1 MDETRQSIEVV
12 FKSFEMC
19 YNGVFEGL

>member
-1 MDETRQSIEVV
+1 MVEKRQCIVV
-12 FKSFEMC
+12 FKSLEMC

>member
-1 MDETRQSIEVV
+1 MVETRQCIVV
-12 FKSFEMC
+12 FKSLEMC